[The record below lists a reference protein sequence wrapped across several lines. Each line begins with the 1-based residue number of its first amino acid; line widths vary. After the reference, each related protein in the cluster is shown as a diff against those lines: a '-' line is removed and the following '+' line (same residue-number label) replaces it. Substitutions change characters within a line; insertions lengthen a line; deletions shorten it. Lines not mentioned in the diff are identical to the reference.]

1 MLEYRECLWP
11 NHTVVGKS
19 ETISPFIPLEI
30 GGPPAATNTI
40 PGYGTQN
47 RGPWLYVPLEVRR
60 GNCPGTEVEIVG
72 TNALHQDQAPE
83 ASASASREKPSA
95 IGVASTAVSHLFIS
109 SLKEEVKKNAGT
121 LKK

>member
-1 MLEYRECLWP
+1 MFHLKLGE
-11 NHTVVGKS
+11 
-19 ETISPFIPLEI
+19 ET
-30 GGPPAATNTI
+30 
-40 PGYGTQN
+40 
-47 RGPWLYVPLEVRR
+47 

-109 SLKEEVKKNAGT
+109 SLKEGIKKNAGT